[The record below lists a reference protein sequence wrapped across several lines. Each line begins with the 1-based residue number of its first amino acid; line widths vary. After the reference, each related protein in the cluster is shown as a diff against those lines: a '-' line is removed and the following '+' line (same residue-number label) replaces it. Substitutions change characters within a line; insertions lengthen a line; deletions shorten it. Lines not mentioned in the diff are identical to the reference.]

1 MYESYIIMYH
11 IFEENIRIMNLFSY
25 LVQYDSCLIL
35 SFQNYYLLYE
45 WLCSMSWNFQNRVDF
60 HVLYVINL

>member
-1 MYESYIIMYH
+1 MLHII
-11 IFEENIRIMNLFSY
+11 EENVKMKNWFSY

-45 WLCSMSWNFQNRVDF
+45 
-60 HVLYVINL
+60 